1 MLRILD
7 NPLLEIP
14 LVAVL
19 ASPMFQFSMDE
30 ISMLRLLD
38 RKASL
43 YYVLSV
49 AAGDAEQLATP
60 ELLEAVQQLPEPFR
74 EKCRS
79 FWQIFQQLRTDS
91 TTLPLEELIR
101 EIYDTTDFLSVMQL
115 YQDGEKKRA
124 NLNLLIQYAR
134 QYEAQGQAAFTGGV
148 TGFLRYID
156 ALLEHDRDLSR
167 RTLQRGRLCGILK
180 TMHRSKGLEFP
191 FVFLAELETEFSK
204 QDRLQK
210 MHVSDTGRMGL
221 YLYDAKN
228 YQKYQTLSYLVLLKE
243 KKQQLLQEEMR
254 LLYVAMTRAKQK
266 LFLPL
271 QLGRKE
277 KMIARQLQ
285 NKDFSKEFV
294 RRAAVSSA
302 NCMAF

>member
-1 MLRILD
+1 
-7 NPLLEIP
+7 
-14 LVAVL
+14 
-19 ASPMFQFSMDE
+19 
-30 ISMLRLLD
+30 
-38 RKASL
+38 
-43 YYVLSV
+43 
-49 AAGDAEQLATP
+49 
-60 ELLEAVQQLPEPFR
+60 
-74 EKCRS
+74 
-79 FWQIFQQLRTDS
+79 
-91 TTLPLEELIR
+91 
-101 EIYDTTDFLSVMQL
+101 MQL

-156 ALLEHDRDLSR
+156 ALLEHDRDLEQANPSN
-167 RTLQRGRLCGILK
+167 GADCAVFLK

-204 QDRLQK
+204 QDSSKK

-271 QLGRKE
+271 QLGEKRKDDCPSVA
-277 KMIARQLQ
+277 KQGFLQGICLPCSGFLRQLYGIL
-285 NKDFSKEFV
+285 DLVCFV
-294 RRAAVSSA
+294 LPTGCRVFEVYA
-302 NCMAF
+302 

>member
-1 MLRILD
+1 
-7 NPLLEIP
+7 
-14 LVAVL
+14 
-19 ASPMFQFSMDE
+19 
-30 ISMLRLLD
+30 MLRLLD

-43 YYVLSV
+43 YFVLSV

-148 TGFLRYID
+148 TGVSENHAPFQGTGI
-156 ALLEHDRDLSR
+156 SVCIFG
-167 RTLQRGRLCGILK
+167 RTGNR
-180 TMHRSKGLEFP
+180 
-191 FVFLAELETEFSK
+191 VFQTG
-204 QDRLQK
+204 QLQK
-210 MHVSDTGRMGL
+210 NARFRYGKNGAVFIRCKELSKVSDLILFGIAER
-221 YLYDAKN
+221 
-228 YQKYQTLSYLVLLKE
+228 E
-243 KKQQLLQEEMR
+243 KTAAITR
-254 LLYVAMTRAKQK
+254 RNAVAVCGND
-266 LFLPL
+266 P
-271 QLGRKE
+271 
-277 KMIARQLQ
+277 
-285 NKDFSKEFV
+285 S
-294 RRAAVSSA
+294 
-302 NCMAF
+302 

>member
-1 MLRILD
+1 M
-7 NPLLEIP
+7 
-14 LVAVL
+14 
-19 ASPMFQFSMDE
+19 
-30 ISMLRLLD
+30 
-38 RKASL
+38 
-43 YYVLSV
+43 LSV
-49 AAGDAEQLATP
+49 AAGDAKSLATP

-156 ALLEHDRDLSR
+156 ALLEHDRDLEQANPSN
-167 RTLQRGRLCGILK
+167 GADCAVFLK

-204 QDRLQK
+204 QDSSKK

-277 KMIARQLQ
+277 TAIARQLQ
-285 NKDFSKEFV
+285 NKDFS
-294 RRAAVSSA
+294 RNLSAVQRFPPPIVWHSGFGTFCIADRMQS
-302 NCMAF
+302 F

>member
-1 MLRILD
+1 
-7 NPLLEIP
+7 
-14 LVAVL
+14 
-19 ASPMFQFSMDE
+19 MDE

-156 ALLEHDRDLSR
+156 ALLEHDRDLEQAN
-167 RTLQRGRLCGILK
+167 LQRGRLCGVPEN
-180 TMHRSKGLEFP
+180 HAP
-191 FVFLAELETEFSK
+191 FQGVGISVCIFSRTGNRIF
-204 QDRLQK
+204 QAGQLQK

-243 KKQQLLQEEMR
+243 K
-254 LLYVAMTRAKQK
+254 
-266 LFLPL
+266 
-271 QLGRKE
+271 
-277 KMIARQLQ
+277 
-285 NKDFSKEFV
+285 N
-294 RRAAVSSA
+294 SSCYKKKCGC
-302 NCMAF
+302 CM